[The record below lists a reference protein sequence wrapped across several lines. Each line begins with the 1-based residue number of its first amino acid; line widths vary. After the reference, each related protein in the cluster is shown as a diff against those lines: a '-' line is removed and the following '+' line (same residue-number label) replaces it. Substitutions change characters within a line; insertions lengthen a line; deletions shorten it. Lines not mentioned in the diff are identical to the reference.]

1 MDCQW
6 LKVLP
11 PVPLFYI
18 DCWGQVCCLQFWTP
32 WQKNDLQTLP
42 YIENLAYTFNNVML
56 QGLSWLLGLQL
67 RLLTKL
73 SFHHSRPITVL
84 ITLAATPICMSI
96 SVLPSLMNKIPRYWN
111 SAAWGCASL
120 PAQSGLFGLSS
131 RLRFGGA
138 DLHPSCEPFECLRP
152 KEPHHPQTVTRSSGH
167 DRSSYASAPTN
178 PAYKNEKQY
187 WWQRLA
193 LMEANSHHKRV
204 RLTACIQKHREEI
217 KKLVHFPRA
226 WMKTP
231 LILTVPFT
239 PSVQSP
245 SGYEGCL
252 AAKNLQPQLAT
263 AALTMTQGNKSH
275 LDSISV
281 TSLKTQMM
289 FRWWKMTIK
298 RFVCQAFPA
307 DPHYL
312 CLPGLSS
319 PLNLSQHLFNL
330 VPGGDQLAS
339 LHLPSLSLNCPA
351 NTAADLMRSLQSW
364 SLIFDQGCPGGKCT
378 SSNQHSSP
386 PREHCS
392 DLTEMPDAHQ

>member
-1 MDCQW
+1 MTAGPAASPSD
-6 LKVLP
+6 KA
-11 PVPLFYI
+11 LFSPQQTHYRPYHFGCHPNLHVNLRI
-18 DCWGQVCCLQFWTP
+18 TLTHEQDPEILELCCL
-32 WQKNDLQTLP
+32 
-42 YIENLAYTFNNVML
+42 
-56 QGLSWLLGLQL
+56 
-67 RLLTKL
+67 RLCFPPCPEWAFRAE
-73 SFHHSRPITVL
+73 FH
-84 ITLAATPICMSI
+84 
-96 SVLPSLMNKIPRYWN
+96 
-111 SAAWGCASL
+111 G
-120 PAQSGLFGLSS
+120 
-131 RLRFGGA
+131 LRFGGA
-138 DLHPSCEPFECLRP
+138 DPHPSCEPFECLRP

-263 AALTMTQGNKSH
+263 AASTMTQGNKSH

-281 TSLKTQMM
+281 TSLEMQMM
-289 FRWWKMTIK
+289 FQWWKMTIK

-330 VPGGDQLAS
+330 VPGGDQLAG
-339 LHLPSLSLNCPA
+339 LYLPSLSLKCPA

-364 SLIFDQGCPGGKCT
+364 SLIFDQGCHGGKCT

-386 PREHCS
+386 PTEHCS